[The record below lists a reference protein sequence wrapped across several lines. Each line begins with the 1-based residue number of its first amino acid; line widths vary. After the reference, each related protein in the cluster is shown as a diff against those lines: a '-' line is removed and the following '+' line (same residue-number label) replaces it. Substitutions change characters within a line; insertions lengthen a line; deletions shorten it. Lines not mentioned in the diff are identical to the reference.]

1 MSITNVFLAH
11 TQLYANIDEITLH
24 GDLPTYKMQNK
35 IKTFKLLA
43 RIGKFYVI
51 INNVTNGNSVRCRYQ
66 KVEVIEQYDLLKT
79 LTLECLDTLVNRDN
93 WQMFFCSYQ
102 CNQDLRYPL
111 ATG

>member
-11 TQLYANIDEITLH
+11 TQLYANINEITLH

-51 INNVTNGNSVRCRYQ
+51 INNIITAIVLGVDTKR
-66 KVEVIEQYDLLKT
+66 LK
-79 LTLECLDTLVNRDN
+79 
-93 WQMFFCSYQ
+93 
-102 CNQDLRYPL
+102 
-111 ATG
+111 